1 MDENGNVV
9 EFRGL
14 RKRYGDGPAVL
25 DGLSLA
31 VGPGRIFGFI
41 GLNGAGKTTTIR
53 IMAGL
58 TAADSGDTLLF
69 GERVEPGSDA
79 LQARIG
85 YVLDR
90 PMYFDWMGAR
100 EYLGFVA
107 GMYGLPEGVAG
118 ERIAEILDVFGLA
131 GTHDMPIESFSTGMK
146 KKVSLAA
153 AIIHHPRLLVLD
165 EPFDGLDA
173 VVAHSIK
180 GILGQMAAGGTT
192 VFVTS
197 HALETIE
204 KLCDSIAVINRGKI
218 VMQCE
223 MKDVREKAV
232 EVLGSYRSL
241 EELFVGLVTDSPAR
255 NRLSWL

>member
-1 MDENGNVV
+1 MDENGHIIEFLNV
-9 EFRGL
+9 
-14 RKRYGDGPAVL
+14 RKRYGDGPPVL

-58 TAADSGDTLLF
+58 TVSDSGETFLF
-69 GERVEPGSDA
+69 GGKVAPGSDA

-85 YVLDR
+85 YVLDE
-90 PMYFDWMGAR
+90 PMYFDWMNAS
-100 EYLGFVA
+100 EYLRFVA
-107 GMYGLPEGVAG
+107 GMYELPSRVAAD
-118 ERIAEILDVFGLA
+118 RIAEILEVFGLA
-131 GTHDMPIESFSTGMK
+131 DTHDMPIASFSTGMK
-146 KKVSLAA
+146 KKISLAA
-153 AIIHHPRLLVLD
+153 AIIHHPRVLVLD

-173 VVAHSIK
+173 VVSHSIK
-180 GILGQMAAGGTT
+180 GILRQMAAGGGT

-204 KLCDSIAVINRGKI
+204 KLCDSIAVIHKGKI

-223 MKDVREKAV
+223 TKDVREKAV
-232 EVLGSYRSL
+232 EVLGGSRSL
-241 EELFVGLVTDSPAR
+241 EELFVGLVAEFPAR

>member
-1 MDENGNVV
+1 MDKNENVIEFLNV
-9 EFRGL
+9 
-14 RKRYGDGPAVL
+14 RKRYGDGPVVL

-31 VGPGRIFGFI
+31 VGPGRISGLI
-41 GLNGAGKTTTIR
+41 GLNGAGKTTIIR

-58 TAADSGDTLLF
+58 TRGDSGDTMLF
-69 GERVEPGSDA
+69 GRRVTPGSDEI
-79 LQARIG
+79 QSRIG
-85 YVLDR
+85 YVLDQ
-90 PMYFDWMGAR
+90 PMYFDWMGAE
-100 EYLGFVA
+100 EYLRFVA
-107 GMYGLPEGVAG
+107 GMYELPAPLAD
-118 ERIAEILDVFGLA
+118 ERIAEILDVFALA
-131 GTHDMPIESFSTGMK
+131 ETRDMPIAAFSTGMK
-146 KKVSLAA
+146 KKISLAA

-180 GILGQMAAGGTT
+180 GILAQMAAGGTT

-204 KLCDSIAVINRGKI
+204 KLCDSVAVIHGGKI
-218 VMQCE
+218 VMRCE

-232 EVLGSYRSL
+232 EVLGSSRSL
-241 EELFVGLVTDSPAR
+241 EELFVGLVRDAPPR

>member
-1 MDENGNVV
+1 MAENGNVI
-9 EFRGL
+9 EFL
-14 RKRYGDGPAVL
+14 NVRKRYGDGPPVL
-25 DGLSLA
+25 DGLSIA

-58 TAADSGDTLLF
+58 TASDSGDTLLF
-69 GERVEPGSDA
+69 GGKAVPGNDS

-85 YVLDR
+85 YVLDE
-90 PMYFDWMGAR
+90 PMYFDWMSAR
-100 EYLGFVA
+100 EYLRFVA
-107 GMYGLPEGVAG
+107 GMYELPPHLAAD
-118 ERIAEILDVFGLA
+118 RIAEILDVFGLA
-131 GTHDMPIESFSTGMK
+131 EAHDMPIASFSTGMK

-180 GILGQMAAGGTT
+180 GILRQMAAGGTT

-204 KLCDSIAVINRGKI
+204 KLCDSVAVMHKGRI

-232 EVLGSYRSL
+232 EVLGSSRSL
-241 EELFVGLVTDSPAR
+241 EELFVGLVTESPAR